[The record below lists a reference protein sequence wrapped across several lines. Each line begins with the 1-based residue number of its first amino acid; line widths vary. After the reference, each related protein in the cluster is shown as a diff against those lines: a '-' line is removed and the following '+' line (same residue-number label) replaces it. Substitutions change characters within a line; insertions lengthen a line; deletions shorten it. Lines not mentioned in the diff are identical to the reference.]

1 MIRHINMT
9 RQTIIK
15 RRAKAL
21 TSNNKGL
28 DLFQHENR
36 RFSLIEVEL
45 TFQSK

>member
-1 MIRHINMT
+1 MTCHINMT
-9 RQTIIK
+9 RQTIFK

-21 TSNNKGL
+21 TTQNKGFG
-28 DLFQHENR
+28 LFQYENR

>member
-1 MIRHINMT
+1 MTRHINMT

-15 RRAKAL
+15 RRAKGL
-21 TSNNKGL
+21 ISNNKEFR
-28 DLFQHENR
+28 LFQYENC

>member
-21 TSNNKGL
+21 TACSKGL
-28 DLFQHENR
+28 GLFQYKNC

>member
-1 MIRHINMT
+1 MTRHINMT

-15 RRAKAL
+15 RRAKTL
-21 TSNNKGL
+21 TAHDKGL
-28 DLFQHENR
+28 DSFQYKNR

>member
-1 MIRHINMT
+1 MTRHINMT

-15 RRAKAL
+15 RRAKTL
-21 TSNNKGL
+21 TAHNKGFG
-28 DLFQHENR
+28 LFQYENR